1 MSYVD
6 KANHL
11 AYFAPQIKVAETNG
25 GVLKVMDIGASSADH
40 GELICVRPCKVVALQ
55 FTLTEEAASGTTTA
69 PTVIF
74 TKRPTPNSAT
84 GEAVV
89 ETLVVPSG
97 SAIGK
102 TVYLNNFDPVSFAV
116 GQSMELS
123 HTVGVG
129 TPTGIGVYSFICI
142 EDEEDPRNN
151 SNMILSA

>member
-1 MSYVD
+1 MYTEQS
-6 KANHL
+6 NHL

-25 GVLKVMDIGASSADH
+25 GVLKVMDIGAASADH
-40 GELICVRPCKVVALQ
+40 GELICAKPCKVIQLQ

-89 ETLVVPSG
+89 ETLVIPSG
-97 SAIGK
+97 TAIGK
-102 TVYLNNFDPVSFAV
+102 TVYLEIDPVSFSV

-129 TPTGIGVYSFICI
+129 TPTGIGVYSFICM
-142 EDEEDPRNN
+142 EDPEVAENN
-151 SNMILSA
+151 SNMIASA